1 MQNFKTILG
10 KLETKKHEI
19 LATLEQQ
26 KRFVFLEA
34 KIPNGQLF
42 ADLEAVKWS
51 IEQVQAQ
58 IESESV

>member
-1 MQNFKTILG
+1 MQNLQSILG

-26 KRFVFLEA
+26 KRFVLLEA
-34 KIPNGQLF
+34 TVPHGQLF
-42 ADLEAVKWS
+42 ADLQAVEWS
-51 IEQVQAQ
+51 IELVQAQ